1 MNQEENEIK
10 IRYEKRKN
18 ISSDRYSILNP
29 ASILIEQEKERAL
42 IKWIKENNIEPLEN
56 KKLLEIGCGGGYNL
70 LKFVRFGFKPQNI
83 FANDLISERLQSAR
97 ELLPSKVHFYE
108 GSAMDLSFKE
118 NEFDIVF
125 QSMVFSSI
133 LDSNY
138 KIKLAEKMWQ
148 WVKPGGGILWYDFIY
163 NNPSNKDVKGVSLAE
178 VKKLFKVK
186 KLYYKKLTL
195 APPIARIVTKVHPFL
210 YYFFNSTYLLRTH
223 LLIWIQK

>member
-70 LKFVRFGFKPQNI
+70 LKFIRFGFKPQNI

-133 LDSNY
+133 LDSDY
-138 KIKLAEKMWQ
+138 QIKLAEKMWQ

-195 APPIARIVTKVHPFL
+195 APPVARIVTKVHPFL

>member
-70 LKFVRFGFKPQNI
+70 LKFVRLGFKPQNI

-163 NNPSNKDVKGVSLAE
+163 NNPSNKDVKGVSIAE

-195 APPIARIVTKVHPFL
+195 APPVARIVTKVHPFL